1 MAIIV
6 KRDTQKIERV
16 TVKDLCYNVQFTST
30 GNNKLV
36 DRFEVI
42 NDNLLNCEAYTKV
55 LYPEEML
62 AIYEYMKKIIEGD
75 VE

>member
-1 MAIIV
+1 MAIII

-16 TVKDLCYNVQFTST
+16 TVKELCYNVQFTST

-42 NDNLLNCEAYTKV
+42 NDN
-55 LYPEEML
+55 
-62 AIYEYMKKIIEGD
+62 
-75 VE
+75 